1 MDDNLTRR
9 GALGR
14 IAKAGAAVT
23 LGPGLLAACGGN
35 GGSSTATKGASTGS
49 VSKTPIKVGVLTD
62 LTGPYAI
69 VGKSNKAVAEFAIG
83 EINAAGGVAG
93 RRVETVVVDSAS
105 DPSAA
110 AKVASQL
117 VTKDKVD
124 MVIGGVTSA
133 TREAIKG
140 VIATRGETLY
150 VWPASYEGGECDDH
164 VWNSGAVP
172 NQQID
177 PIVDHVLSKGAKTF
191 FLCGDDYIYPRN
203 ILKEV
208 KAKAAAGGAKIVGE
222 EYVPLNISDTSG
234 LVSKVLASKADVLF
248 EIVVLPATAPFIKG
262 VVSGGFKGLIA
273 SSLFDE
279 GITPLF
285 GADAQGLLSAQD
297 YFHSIKD
304 PFSAKKVADFS
315 KKYPKA
321 IFASTFNAPAW
332 YRGLHLWAKAVGQ
345 AGSTDLSKVDA
356 AMDGVSSSELIG
368 GPASFDAGTRHC
380 TLPMYLGQ
388 MQGNGTVKVLSTNPN
403 VAPAG
408 QCT

>member
-9 GALGR
+9 DALGR

-23 LGPGLLAACGGN
+23 LGPGLLAACGSS
-35 GGSSTATKGASTGS
+35 GGSAT
-49 VSKTPIKVGVLTD
+49 KTPIKVGVLTD

-93 RRVETVVVDSAS
+93 RRVEAVVVDSAS

-140 VIATRGETLY
+140 IIATRGETLY

-164 VWNSGAVP
+164 VWNAGAVP

-285 GADAQGLLSAQD
+285 GTDAQGLLSAQD

-304 PFSAKKVADFS
+304 PFSAKKVAAFS
-315 KKYPKA
+315 KQYPKA

-332 YRGLHLWAKAVGQ
+332 YRGLHLWAKAVAR

-388 MQGNGTVKVLSTNPN
+388 MQGNGTVKVLSANPN